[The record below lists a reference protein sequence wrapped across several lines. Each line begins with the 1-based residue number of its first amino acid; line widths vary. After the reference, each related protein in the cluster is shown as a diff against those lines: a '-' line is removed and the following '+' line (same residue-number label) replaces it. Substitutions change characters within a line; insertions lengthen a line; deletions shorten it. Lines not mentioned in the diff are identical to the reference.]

1 MKVAQSPAGDLPEA
15 DAAPFGTF
23 APRGL
28 LASVIATTRSMPGLY
43 PGKPLAQIIRKLGLR
58 QIGDGYVD
66 ADFHGAH
73 VRLHPRGNLSDKRML
88 FTPQFFD
95 EQEFAFLDS
104 RIGPRFTF
112 VDAGANVGA
121 YSLFVAK
128 RAGPSARILA
138 VEPQPGIF
146 ERLVA
151 NIRFNDFATI
161 KAIACALADKTGE
174 LTMFLDGRDSGAS
187 SLKLV
192 DAASGVARVA
202 TKTLLDVLQE
212 EGLCA
217 VDALKIDV
225 EGAEDIVLQPF
236 FAAAPTSLYPRS
248 IIMEHKIGRWAV
260 DMMDL
265 LAKAGYRQHQKTRLN
280 LILVRD

>member
-1 MKVAQSPAGDLPEA
+1 MKVAHSPSASLAEGDT
-15 DAAPFGTF
+15 APFGTF

-28 LASVIATTRSMPGLY
+28 LASVIATTRSLPGLY

-95 EQEFAFLDS
+95 EQEFAFLRS
-104 RIGPRFTF
+104 RIGPGFTF

-128 RAGPSARILA
+128 LAGPTARILA
-138 VEPQPGIF
+138 IEPQPGIF

-151 NIRFNDFATI
+151 NIRFNEFATI

-202 TKTLLDVLQE
+202 TKTLFDVLRE
-212 EGLCA
+212 EGITA
-217 VDALKIDV
+217 IDALKIDV

-236 FAAAPTSLYPRS
+236 FAAAPTALYPRS